1 MRMNVLII
9 FYLAFGL
16 QCAMCVR
23 PVSMSEELSISESEA
38 NKTKPGPFTW
48 SRGIPNLEDCYA
60 ALKAKVLGHLDSQE
74 FKDALEVMQRFNHM
88 YLMSEIMKES
98 RKPEHVALSMAI
110 TTIVKDVND
119 IVPAL
124 EVACDKQGCGEPS
137 TFLAVDPV
145 TKTRGGDWVGYC
157 WGYEDGLTHQST
169 RQKGSR
175 LALKLGRML
184 SPGTNTKLAV
194 PWSGALGFANWLLI
208 MLQDKFNGPNGYLD
222 AGGDFYVEAVQKLT
236 MHDGQGMMGLRW
248 LKSKGIEKF
257 KSDLEKDSDEYLEA
271 KAEAEAKVKKLWT
284 DAYKTLS
291 SITDKMSEVMQWD
304 QKYKVPHE
312 EYLKQSLWELCQ
324 SKLTVQDATFPTR
337 REMEYKKT
345 WTRYASM
352 RRTAL
357 ADDSVAL
364 KIDDVLTDDP
374 ESLMLKDYVEWLTE

>member
-38 NKTKPGPFTW
+38 NKTKPVWTKGT
-48 SRGIPNLEDCYA
+48 PNLADCYA
-60 ALKAKVLGHLDSQE
+60 ALKAKVLGYLDDPQ
-74 FKDALEVMQRFNHM
+74 FKDALEVMHRFNHM

-124 EVACDKQGCGEPS
+124 KVACDKEGYGEP
-137 TFLAVDPV
+137 TDFLGDPV
-145 TKTRGGDWVGYC
+145 TKTKGGDW
-157 WGYEDGLTHQST
+157 DGHC
-169 RQKGSR
+169 
-175 LALKLGRML
+175 LGRKDGFSLETNMQHGSSVAKELGYML
-184 SPGTNTKLAV
+184 TPSLNVKLAV
-194 PWSGALGFANWLLI
+194 PISGSLGFANWLLI